1 MNTTIVPFWKT
12 LTFWISLCAWFVTVG
27 GHYVGVIPDPYGIIA
42 ANVVALIYAIL
53 RCLVK
58 RKEGL
63 PWKGILGTSEFMV
76 TSGTVALNLI
86 NALAQVPSM
95 PPKVLVSLSAAS
107 GLLVTALHHLSGS
120 NSFESKVSNE
130 ELAKIARVGLSLG
143 EMNEGSQTQGSQ
155 TQGSQTQGSQ
165 TQGSQTQGSQTQG
178 SQTQMNKIVA
188 AQPGAP
194 NVRASD
200 PEAQTV
206 ETPLER
212 PAVLK
217 KG

>member
-155 TQGSQTQGSQ
+155 TQ
-165 TQGSQTQGSQTQG
+165 
-178 SQTQMNKIVA
+178 MNKIVA